1 MALIRLNIDSFK
13 RDLGGIANRLAN
25 QVVNKIENKLE
36 NAVEDVFAK
45 GLKKV
50 GLSDGVSREIASRFT
65 DSISAGRADEFFGSS
80 TSEQNR
86 VSRFEIEEN
95 LLAGSRTGRSQ
106 TTFDAVQKIRT
117 ADITSAAVMQFPD
130 QLGEYYMKLDFQ
142 SYHRPSPQ
150 MKAVFKRFKTIALPV
165 PRDLK
170 EAFELNVDGKPQGA
184 AGGLADIGV
193 DILRGA
199 GKDAVSGKFA
209 LIYSI
214 AAQALE
220 GTTGDILG
228 QAIGAIP
235 NPHLQAIFS
244 GVDLRTHTFQWTFAP
259 RNPQESLNLKAI
271 IKEIKKN
278 SLPSY
283 STTGTAALQYPPMV
297 EVMLVPRQLNE
308 LITFKKCLVKSV
320 SVNYAP
326 AGLPSFFKGTQ
337 EPTMIQL
344 EIQLLETEIQTAQ
357 DYGLQPGDRPDGL
370 EDLKDMLKDG
380 TAAFDSATG
389 LNVTGAITEFD
400 NAINQFAVT
409 ASASAAQA
417 SKNREP

>member
-13 RDLGGIANRLAN
+13 RDAGGIANRLAN
-25 QVVNKIENKLE
+25 QVVNKLEQKLE

-50 GLSDGVSREIASRFT
+50 GLSDSVSREIASRFT
-65 DSISAGRADEFFGSS
+65 DSISVGRADDFFGSP
-80 TSEQNR
+80 TAEQNR

-95 LLAGSRTGRSQ
+95 LLAGESETS
-106 TTFDAVQKIRT
+106 FDAVQKIKT

-150 MKAVFKRFKTIALPV
+150 TKAVFKRFKTIALPV

-170 EAFELNVDGKPQGA
+170 ETFELNVDGKPQGA
-184 AGGLADIGV
+184 AGGFADIGV

-199 GKDAVSGKFA
+199 GKDAISGKFA
-209 LIYSI
+209 LIYSL

-228 QAIGAIP
+228 QAIGAVP

-297 EVMLVPRQLNE
+297 EIMLVPKQLNE

-344 EIQLLETEIQTAQ
+344 EIQLLETEIQTAK

-380 TAAFDSATG
+380 TSAFDAATG
-389 LNVTGAITEFD
+389 LNVSGAITEFD
-400 NAINQFAVT
+400 NAINQFADT

-417 SKNREP
+417 STNREP

>member
-409 ASASAAQA
+409 ASASASQA

>member
-1 MALIRLNIDSFK
+1 
-13 RDLGGIANRLAN
+13 
-25 QVVNKIENKLE
+25 
-36 NAVEDVFAK
+36 
-45 GLKKV
+45 
-50 GLSDGVSREIASRFT
+50 
-65 DSISAGRADEFFGSS
+65 
-80 TSEQNR
+80 
-86 VSRFEIEEN
+86 
-95 LLAGSRTGRSQ
+95 
-106 TTFDAVQKIRT
+106 
-117 ADITSAAVMQFPD
+117 MQFPD

-170 EAFELNVDGKPQGA
+170 ETFELNVDGKPQGA
-184 AGGLADIGV
+184 AGGLADIGT

-209 LIYSI
+209 MIYSL

-297 EVMLVPRQLNE
+297 EIMLVPKQLNE

-344 EIQLLETEIQTAQ
+344 EIQLLETEIQTAK

-380 TAAFDSATG
+380 TSAFDAATG
-389 LNVTGAITEFD
+389 LNVSGAITEFD
-400 NAINQFAVT
+400 NAINQFADT

-417 SKNREP
+417 STNREP